1 MRRPALLAL
10 LLLLPAC
17 RGSAPPPAAAGGPI
31 VLITFDSLRAD
42 VVGEWAQGGDR
53 RLTPNLD
60 ALLGEAD
67 WAGRAVASSSLGAS
81 SMASLF
87 TGLRPWQHQVL
98 RAADPL
104 SPGLFTLPE
113 AMQAAGYETA
123 GFTGEPLY
131 SHDTGYGQGFDRLE
145 ELGKGTAAAERL
157 ATIAAVAAK
166 GAGRRF
172 VWVHIPEPEAPYL
185 RHPHFDDRIDS
196 RGLILPERVQ
206 PNELALYSD
215 PANPLPP
222 ERRQVFWAMYRHNV
236 AWADERLG
244 RLLAALKSSGA
255 WDRTLLVVT
264 STHGEMLGEKM
275 LEKGEARIADDLGRQ
290 LLEVPFAVKLPRGS
304 RLRVAEPRDRRVAA
318 ARLWAT
324 LVEAAGGEVPPA
336 VAPSLFRRSEQPAL
350 SELYL
355 TNGAN
360 QLSLVDG
367 DEQLLWEARFAPP
380 EPDYYRARLATMR
393 GDNARAARAALPVPA
408 AEILG
413 RLGAAFAAAPP
424 LGGRRGAP
432 PGARALG
439 RRRRQ
444 PAALRPAAHRRAG
457 APPRPG
463 VERLRSGRAPAGRG
477 SS

>member
-1 MRRPALLAL
+1 M
-10 LLLLPAC
+10 
-17 RGSAPPPAAAGGPI
+17 GGPI

-42 VVGEWAQGGDR
+42 MVGPWAGGGDR
-53 RLTPNLD
+53 RLTPNFD
-60 ALLGEAD
+60 ALLGQAD
-67 WAGRAVASSSLGAS
+67 WAGRAVAPSSLGS
-81 SMASLF
+81 SAMASLF

-98 RAADPL
+98 RPADPL

-131 SHDTGYGQGFDRLE
+131 SHDSGYGQGFDRLE

-157 ATIAAVAAK
+157 ATIAAAAAASAK
-166 GAGRRF
+166 GAAGRRF

-196 RGLILPERVQ
+196 RGLTLPERVQ
-206 PNELALYSD
+206 PNELALYAD
-215 PANPLPP
+215 PANPLPA

-244 RLLAALKSSGA
+244 RLLAALRSSGA

-264 STHGEMLGEKM
+264 STHGELLGERATPTA
-275 LEKGEARIADDLGRQ
+275 GLGRE
-290 LLEVPFAVKLPRGS
+290 LLEVPFAVKLPRGC
-304 RLRVAEPRDRRVAA
+304 RLRVAEPRERRVAA

-336 VAPSLFRRSEQPAL
+336 VAPSLFHLSAEPATA
-350 SELYL
+350 ELYL
-355 TNGAN
+355 ANGAN

-380 EPDYYRARLATMR
+380 EPDYYRAQLATMR

-413 RLGAAFAAAPP
+413 RLRAAFAAAPP
-424 LGGRRGAP
+424 LSGRQAPRLALARWEAGGGSRPLADPRRAAELARRLALAWNAFVPAERP
-432 PGARALG
+432 PGEEAREWYTAES
-439 RRRRQ
+439 
-444 PAALRPAAHRRAG
+444 P
-457 APPRPG
+457 
-463 VERLRSGRAPAGRG
+463 
-477 SS
+477 